1 MSFLI
6 DFKLAYDLASV
17 TYPPKPPTTRCLPT
31 PPTTVSL
38 PKPTTSRSL
47 PKPPTTCTLSP
58 PIAMFQKQE
67 TAPHTVAVI
76 ETFHFGSPPVLPP
89 NLPSFLSQQT
99 PLQLTKPHFRFRR
112 HTTPSKPYNR
122 TTQDPKPQKGPCP
135 ARSRHQT
142 APPSYRSL
150 EPALLELLNHITTL
164 YRSVWR
170 YIRDG
175 FSLIEA
181 LDHYHL
187 TPDMWTYRRL
197 IAETWIAF
205 REPYIA
211 KIHFLTSL
219 YGSIPRGLVMHAL
232 TYAASKTLTHWARK
246 RKLHEK
252 RRDGTLMSM

>member
-1 MSFLI
+1 MTI
-6 DFKLAYDLASV
+6 IFKDIFVVY
-17 TYPPKPPTTRCLPT
+17 CNG
-31 PPTTVSL
+31 
-38 PKPTTSRSL
+38 
-47 PKPPTTCTLSP
+47 
-58 PIAMFQKQE
+58 F
-67 TAPHTVAVI
+67 
-76 ETFHFGSPPVLPP
+76 
-89 NLPSFLSQQT
+89 
-99 PLQLTKPHFRFRR
+99 
-112 HTTPSKPYNR
+112 
-122 TTQDPKPQKGPCP
+122 
-135 ARSRHQT
+135 
-142 APPSYRSL
+142 
-150 EPALLELLNHITTL
+150 
-164 YRSVWR
+164 
-170 YIRDG
+170 RDG
-175 FSLIEA
+175 FSLTEA